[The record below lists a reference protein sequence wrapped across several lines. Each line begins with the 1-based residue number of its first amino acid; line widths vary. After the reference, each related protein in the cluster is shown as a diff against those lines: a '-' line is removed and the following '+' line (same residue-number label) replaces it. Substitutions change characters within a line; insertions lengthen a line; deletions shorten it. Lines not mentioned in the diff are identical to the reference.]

1 MVCKSPYKY
10 KRLMLISNFFYLE
23 TEFYYEKGLG
33 TDLITWSRLK
43 QTKSENNSL
52 PERLFSID
60 YSI

>member
-23 TEFYYEKGLG
+23 TDFYYEKGLC

-52 PERLFSID
+52 PDHLFF
-60 YSI
+60 YKL

>member
-43 QTKSENNSL
+43 QTKSENNSHL
-52 PERLFSID
+52 DYLFFYRL
-60 YSI
+60 